1 MVAWLLF
8 QKIAELFLIL
18 ASGCLLVKL
27 KLAKSSDSRY
37 LSLVLLYLI
46 NPCMLIIA
54 FQIEISAERLQAML
68 FSFGAAV
75 LAHAVMLLLN
85 VALRKVLRLNRV
97 EQVSCLYTNCVNLLV
112 PIVGSI
118 LGKEWILFTSM
129 YMIVQVTLM
138 WTHGRML
145 LSGES
150 RISLKNIFGNLN
162 IICIFIGL
170 ALCLLRIPIP
180 SLLANAMESVSGM
193 IGPIS
198 MIITGM
204 LIGGADLK
212 SIIRMPGV
220 WKTVFIRLLGY
231 PIIVLLIFKFSGL
244 AGMVPDGTGI
254 LLTSLLAVA
263 APSATMAVQMAQ
275 LYSDEGQYA
284 SAINVISTLLCILT
298 MPVIIMLY
306 QL

>member
-8 QKIAELFLIL
+8 QKIAELFIIL
-18 ASGCLLVKL
+18 AGGFLLVKL

-46 NPCMLIIA
+46 NPCTLIIS
-54 FQIEISAERLQAML
+54 FQIDISPERLKAML
-68 FSFGAAV
+68 LSLGAAT
-75 LAHAVMLLLN
+75 LAHVVMILLN
-85 VALRKVLRLNRV
+85 VVLRKPLRLKPV
-97 EQVSCLYTNCVNLLV
+97 EQVSCIYTNCVNLLI
-112 PIVGSI
+112 PIVGAI

-129 YMIVQVTLM
+129 YMILQVSLM
-138 WTHGRML
+138 WTHGRVL
-145 LSGES
+145 ISGES
-150 RISLKNIFGNLN
+150 KISLKKIFGNLN
-162 IICIFIGL
+162 IICMFIGL
-170 ALCLLRIPIP
+170 ALGLLQIPLP
-180 SLLANAMESVSGM
+180 SLLAGAMESISGM

-204 LIGGADLK
+204 LIADADLK
-212 SIIRMPGV
+212 KIIRMPGI
-220 WKTVFIRLLGY
+220 WKAVFLRLLGY
-231 PIIVLLIFKFSGL
+231 PIIVLLIFKYSGL
-244 AGMVPDGTGI
+244 ANLVPNGTGI

-275 LYSDEGQYA
+275 IYSDDGPYA

-298 MPVIIMLY
+298 MPIIIMLY